1 MEKLRTETRYEI
13 ADRAVRNL
21 TDAKSEVRPGWCQRW
36 VKQVLL
42 SLSIS
47 PAMAVDGAESARDAF
62 ERYEALGMTMPEGTK
77 ANIGDILYKVRPRD
91 GLFGHVG
98 IYIGKGKV
106 AENSSA
112 HYNGKHPDARGVRSI
127 DNFPGYRVVR
137 LWETP

>member
-1 MEKLRTETRYEI
+1 MEKLETGKRYEI
-13 ADRAVRNL
+13 AERAVKFL
-21 TDAKSEVRPGWCQRW
+21 TGPGVESRPGWCQRW

-42 SLSIS
+42 SLDVS
-47 PAMAVDGAESARDAF
+47 PAMAVDGATSARNAF
-62 ERYEALGMTMPEGTK
+62 ERYEALGMVMPAGTR
-77 ANIGDILYKVRPRD
+77 ANIGDILYKVRARD

-112 HYNGKHPDARGVRSI
+112 HWSGAHPDARGVRDF

-137 LWETP
+137 LWK